1 MSDVVVLAIVSVAV
15 TGLGVPGILAL
26 AGRLESRRSQRL
38 AIGKEW
44 LDVLDFAAEQLARSQ
59 RTTGQC
65 IGLWSRGIM
74 DNDDEARECLKRRN
88 EANEAA
94 RTAYGRLY
102 IRFGPASA
110 VVRHYDEA
118 VESTQRLTEVLRG
131 YRAGDTYDAWAQQA
145 GAESAELT
153 AANERFL
160 NVANRAMSGTA
171 LSAKAMSAKAV
182 SPKPAPGKAVSGKAV
197 SGKAVPAKAA
207 SPEAAAA
214 TAAKAAKAAAPKDV
228 PPKDVPAK
236 EVSARK

>member
-94 RTAYGRLY
+94 RTAYGRLC

-160 NVANRAMSGTA
+160 NVANRAMSATA

-182 SPKPAPGKAVSGKAV
+182 SSKPAPAKAVSAKAA
-197 SGKAVPAKAA
+197 SAKAA
-207 SPEAAAA
+207 SPEAVAA
-214 TAAKAAKAAAPKDV
+214 TAAKAPAPKDV